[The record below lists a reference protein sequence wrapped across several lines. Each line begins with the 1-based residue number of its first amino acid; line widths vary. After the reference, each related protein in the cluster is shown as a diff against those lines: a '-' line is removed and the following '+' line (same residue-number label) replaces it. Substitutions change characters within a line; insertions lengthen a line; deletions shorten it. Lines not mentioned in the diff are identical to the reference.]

1 MYVNH
6 QSHQFNPYKQFVFLR
21 KADDEVLLVV
31 ANFDQERVQINVT
44 IPAHAFDFL
53 GITEQEVEMTDL
65 LSGFTKVV
73 DLKRDGQVALDVE
86 ANYGRIYKF
95 NIKK

>member
-1 MYVNH
+1 
-6 QSHQFNPYKQFVFLR
+6 
-21 KADDEVLLVV
+21 
-31 ANFDQERVQINVT
+31 
-44 IPAHAFDFL
+44 
-53 GITEQEVEMTDL
+53 MTDL

-95 NIKK
+95 NIKKQAVDYVLNSHNKEEFPPAHTAEHLLNQVMIRMFGAERSNNAHIEREEEQDDFYP

>member
-1 MYVNH
+1 
-6 QSHQFNPYKQFVFLR
+6 
-21 KADDEVLLVV
+21 
-31 ANFDQERVQINVT
+31 
-44 IPAHAFDFL
+44 
-53 GITEQEVEMTDL
+53 MTDL

-95 NIKK
+95 NIRSRLWITY